1 MRGWW
6 AVALA
11 CAGTAWPALR
21 GVDPAAIESIWAGA
35 MEIAGTDLA
44 APAYVDA
51 AALHA
56 RVAPWQPEWRVAAG
70 RIHAVSEARRAAL
83 VSNRGARRDGR
94 QAR

>member
-1 MRGWW
+1 MRGWC

-21 GVDPAAIESIWAGA
+21 GVDPSAVESIWAGA
-35 MEIAGTDLA
+35 MELAGADLA

-56 RVAPWQPEWRVAAG
+56 RVAPWQPAWRVAG
-70 RIHAVSEARRAAL
+70 DRIHAVSAARRAAL
-83 VSNRGARRDGR
+83 VSSRGARRDGR
-94 QAR
+94 PAP